1 MLIYSDENLEVFH
14 RPGSSTYVLAPFN
27 EMEMQANGSRFWGQ
41 RFCEKADITA
51 LGFISRRPNWF
62 PAASM
67 AKASIAAAPILRM
80 ASERILYGHS
90 QGGYAALR
98 YRRALDADVAIAFC
112 PQISID
118 PRTVPFDGRFK
129 SHFTPS
135 LHEDMEIA
143 PEHAAGRAYVFHDP
157 FHAVDREHAERI
169 AVLQQGTRLV
179 PVHMTGHGTVRAFA
193 GTARG
198 LALIEACRA
207 DDLSGLRALARAVR
221 VGDPM
226 RAYQV
231 ALTAIARHPAWA
243 DRLYT
248 RLGNGFSSVQ
258 RANFLYHRANRHIRD
273 GELATA
279 REMLVEAI
287 ALQTGNAGPARRLQ
301 ELDARIAGTIRTEFL
316 EQYPGCMGSLSVHA
330 TSKYPVQNHSPC

>member
-14 RPGSSTYVLAPFN
+14 RPGSSSYVLATFN
-27 EMEMQANGSRFWGQ
+27 EMEMQANGRRFWGQ
-41 RFCEKADITA
+41 RFCENADITA
-51 LGFISRRPNWF
+51 VGFISRRPNWF

-67 AKASIAAAPILRM
+67 AKASVAAAPILRQ

-98 YRRALDADVAIAFC
+98 YRRLLDADIAIAFC

-118 PRTVPFDGRFK
+118 PRAVPFDGRFT
-129 SHFTPS
+129 SHFVPS

-143 PEHAAGRAYVFHDP
+143 PAHGVGRAYVFHDP

-169 AVLQQGTRLV
+169 AATQEGARLV

-198 LALIEACRA
+198 LALVAACRA
-207 DDLSGLRALARAVR
+207 DDVPGLRALARAARVR
-221 VGDPM
+221 AAM
-226 RAYQV
+226 RPYQI
-231 ALTAIARHPAWA
+231 ALTAITRHPAWA
-243 DRLYT
+243 DRL
-248 RLGNGFSSVQ
+248 RERFVQEFSPVQ
-258 RANFLYHRANRHIRD
+258 RVNFLYHRANRHIRG

-279 REMLVEAI
+279 RDMLVEAM
-287 ALQTGNAGPARRLQ
+287 ALQPSNAGPARRLQ
-301 ELDARIAGTIRTEFL
+301 ELDARIAR
-316 EQYPGCMGSLSVHA
+316 MGKAAA
-330 TSKYPVQNHSPC
+330 TL

>member
-1 MLIYSDENLEVFH
+1 MLIFSDENLEVFH
-14 RPGSSTYVLAPFN
+14 RPGSSTYVLATFN

-67 AKASIAAAPILRM
+67 AKASVAAAPILRQ

-98 YRRALDADVAIAFC
+98 YRRLFDSDVAIAFC

-118 PRTVPFDGRFK
+118 PRAVPFDGRFTR
-129 SHFTPS
+129 HFAPS
-135 LHEDMEIA
+135 LHDGMEIE

-157 FHAVDREHAERI
+157 FHAVDREHAQRI

-198 LALIEACRA
+198 LALVEACRA
-207 DDLSGLRALARAVR
+207 DDVPGLRALARAAR
-221 VGDPM
+221 VGATM
-226 RAYQV
+226 RPYQI

-243 DRLYT
+243 DRLCE
-248 RLGNGFSSVQ
+248 RFVQEFSPVQ
-258 RANFLYHRANRHIRD
+258 RVNYLYHRANRHIRD

-279 REMLVEAI
+279 RDMLVAAM
-287 ALQTGNAGPARRLQ
+287 ALQPSNAGPARRLQ
-301 ELDARIAGTIRTEFL
+301 ELDARIART
-316 EQYPGCMGSLSVHA
+316 GA
-330 TSKYPVQNHSPC
+330 